1 MTLDEAIRHCEE
13 VADNCAVAECEMEH
27 KQLAEWLKELKQRR
41 AEQRWIPVE
50 EKLPENE
57 KCVLWTE
64 EVRFVDGQR
73 RNRVCTAYY
82 DNENQDWLE
91 IMGEDVGIIS
101 RPLAWMPLPKL
112 YTRENK

>member
-13 VADNCAVAECEMEH
+13 VADRCAVAECEMEH
-27 KQLAEWLKELKQRR
+27 RQLATWLKELKQRR
-41 AEQRWIPVE
+41 AEQRWIPCS